1 MIGYKVK
8 HKNPTIHGLINAR
21 PVRRHRLSAF
31 DLLLVF
37 FLFMS
42 LSYLRVTSHASNL
55 LYSNTVLHPSIV
67 LTSSVLPLVQYYPL
81 IPENEIPSIKYF

>member
-21 PVRRHRLSAF
+21 PVRRLRLSAF

-37 FLFMS
+37 FLFI
-42 LSYLRVTSHASNL
+42 SYSSLRVTSHASN
-55 LYSNTVLHPSIV
+55 P
-67 LTSSVLPLVQYYPL
+67 VLPLDTG
-81 IPENEIPSIKYF
+81 K

>member
-21 PVRRHRLSAF
+21 PVRRLRLSAF

-37 FLFMS
+37 S
-42 LSYLRVTSHASNL
+42 CSYLTPLCVT
-55 LYSNTVLHPSIV
+55 P
-67 LTSSVLPLVQYYPL
+67 LTHQIQYYPL